1 MYFCLIPQGKKGGW
15 DGMFSAAEVQAEV
28 KKTVH
33 LSSLQRLPS
42 KDLSAQSKPE
52 HQNEQNVQSTELI

>member
-1 MYFCLIPQGKKGGW
+1 MDIFQSLPVNKTLKNQIVKVFVFNTPGKKGGW

-33 LSSLQRLPS
+33 LSSL
-42 KDLSAQSKPE
+42 
-52 HQNEQNVQSTELI
+52 